1 MNKQTITRGN
11 VIVQNIK
18 IGDIHYEYQYV
29 QCCKSEVITLP
40 FLEDNIWRW
49 KSKEINTGEIVNYAI
64 ADINSELGKYNDQF
78 GIKLYDYEA
87 YTIKPLEKDV

>member
-1 MNKQTITRGN
+1 MNKPTKTRGN

-18 IGDIHYEYQYV
+18 IGDIHYEYEYG
-29 QCCKSEVITLP
+29 QCIKSVVITLP
-40 FLEDNIWRW
+40 VLEDDVWKW
-49 KSKEINTGEIVNYAI
+49 KSKIFGTNEIINYAI